1 MKIGFIGLGNM
12 GLPMAANLASAG
24 HDVTGFDTAEI
35 EFPERIAPAAD
46 AASCVAGCEV
56 VITTSHPVTQEAA
69 SAAGLIISGNSISA
83 VSKPVTSCPAPARFT
98 AIGSPIFPN
107 PIKPIFI

>member
-12 GLPMAANLASAG
+12 GLPMAINLASAS

-35 EFPERIAPAAD
+35 EFPERITPAAD

-56 VITTSHPVTQEAA
+56 GCVGGMCGRICGRICGGICV
-69 SAAGLIISGNSISA
+69 GICGGRCGGMFDGICG
-83 VSKPVTSCPAPARFT
+83 
-98 AIGSPIFPN
+98 G
-107 PIKPIFI
+107 